1 MVKVM
6 QEHGVVALEVM
17 HLAAHPSVALAEP
30 QVIGRV
36 GLGWLAPGPVP
47 AAAVLEVDDMDR
59 VAGDDRRQFG
69 VSSPLLLPLQTIRDN
84 SVSVRHYCF
93 PCIKSVSWIH
103 GKTSKTDR
111 R

>member
-1 MVKVM
+1 M

-30 QVIGRV
+30 QVIGGV

-59 VAGDDRRQFG
+59 VAGDDRAAVLESQ
-69 VSSPLLLPLQTIRDN
+69 VIHATEALLENLRP
-84 SVSVRHYCF
+84 H
-93 PCIKSVSWIH
+93 
-103 GKTSKTDR
+103 DR
-111 R
+111 RADRQDHPAVQGLDRAADEPE